1 MYCVYLKSC
10 RFCLFQ
16 STVDVE
22 NTVKNSCNCGYEHF
36 ATAESILKVWP
47 LQKKILWRLGSV

>member
-22 NTVKNSCNCGYEHF
+22 YTVKNSCNCGYEHI
-36 ATAESILKVWP
+36 ATAESILKVW
-47 LQKKILWRLGSV
+47 RLGSF